1 MTTTITA
8 TKYTYV
14 NALDEVLALDCISP
28 EAREKLTQLKEQTA
42 KRNQSHSS
50 KPTAKQVANGEL
62 AEVVYSAL
70 LNHGEPM
77 TVSDIIHTNEGLIS
91 YSTQKISA
99 ICKLLEGTG
108 KVTKTTEK
116 RKTYFS
122 AVAGA

>member
-1 MTTTITA
+1 MTTT

-14 NALDEVLALDCISP
+14 NALDEVLALDCVST
-28 EAREKLTQLKEQTA
+28 EAREKLIALREQTA
-42 KRNQSHSS
+42 KRNQSHPS

-62 AEVVYSAL
+62 AEQVYNAL
-70 LNHGEPM
+70 LSHGEPM
-77 TVSDIIHTNEGLIS
+77 TVSDIIHTNEGLIV

-99 ICKLLEGTG
+99 ICKLLEGAG
-108 KVTKTTEK
+108 KVTKSTEK

>member
-1 MTTTITA
+1 MTTTTTA

-14 NALDEVLALDCISP
+14 NALDEVLALDCISA

-42 KRNQSHSS
+42 KRNTSHSS

-62 AEVVYSAL
+62 AEQVYNTL
-70 LNHGEPM
+70 LSHGEPM
-77 TVSDIIHTNEGLIS
+77 TVSDIIHANADLIV

-108 KVTKTTEK
+108 KVAKATEK

-122 AVAGA
+122 AVTEA